1 LRIMELLTLNIFAQ
15 SLPFA
20 VIGVAL
26 FAGLIALPWW
36 PRRRPHDAVAANGQ
50 PAFGPRALRYTAL
63 RGRNGLPVS
72 AAMHAGVVQPR
83 PMKAG
88 CPRSAS

>member
-1 LRIMELLTLNIFAQ
+1 MNELLTLNVFAQ

-36 PRRRPHDAVAANGQ
+36 PRRLPHDAPAAHDRSCASTS
-50 PAFGPRALRYTAL
+50 PCSL
-63 RGRNGLPVS
+63 
-72 AAMHAGVVQPR
+72 PR
-83 PMKAG
+83 PLQVGSSPCA
-88 CPRSAS
+88 

>member
-1 LRIMELLTLNIFAQ
+1 MELLTLNIFAQ

-36 PRRRPHDAVAANGQ
+36 PRRQPHDAPAA
-50 PAFGPRALRYTAL
+50 
-63 RGRNGLPVS
+63 
-72 AAMHAGVVQPR
+72 HE
-83 PMKAG
+83 AG
-88 CPRSAS
+88 CACC

>member
-1 LRIMELLTLNIFAQ
+1 VAHVAHPHAASDGVVPSLAEESSMNELLTLNVFAQ

-36 PRRRPHDAVAANGQ
+36 PQRRPHDA
-50 PAFGPRALRYTAL
+50 
-63 RGRNGLPVS
+63 PVTHDS
-72 AAMHAGVVQPR
+72 S
-83 PMKAG
+83 
-88 CPRSAS
+88 CAST